1 MCYEWPR
8 GTVPHADTPPPGA
21 SNTGR
26 ASTSNSGNA
35 YKSSAGHNQ
44 PVTPKT
50 PTSAGPVIS
59 APARTG
65 KRGGAG
71 GGIWDGRLCA
81 MSAGHRH

>member
-1 MCYEWPR
+1 MPAGNR
-8 GTVPHADTPPPGA
+8 GD
-21 SNTGR
+21 
-26 ASTSNSGNA
+26 A
-35 YKSSAGHNQ
+35 YKSSAEHNQ

-71 GGIWDGRLCA
+71 DGI
-81 MSAGHRH
+81 

>member
-1 MCYEWPR
+1 MPA
-8 GTVPHADTPPPGA
+8 GDT
-21 SNTGR
+21 SIRNR
-26 ASTSNSGNA
+26 GNA
-35 YKSSAGHNQ
+35 YKSSAEHNQ
-44 PVTPKT
+44 SVTPKT
-50 PTSAGPVIS
+50 PTSAWPVIS